1 MKHSTLFAIAIAM
14 LVAIAVTSCDKEN
27 DINMLEAQSLSGTWK
42 TITADEYY
50 TIYTFRPESTG
61 KGTVSMTGSEKF
73 GGETTYYDYNIN
85 ADGRLSIIWH
95 AETGHTVTTT
105 YDITSISGEKMTWF
119 FRPSVFSSSTEHNVY
134 LEKIGD

>member
-1 MKHSTLFAIAIAM
+1 MKHSTFFTIAIAM
-14 LVAIAVTSCDKEN
+14 LVAFVFTSCDKDD
-27 DINMLEAQSLSGTWK
+27 DINMSEAQSLSGTWK

-50 TIYTFRPESTG
+50 TIYTFRTERTG
-61 KGTVSMTGSEKF
+61 KGTVGMIGAEIFGSD
-73 GGETTYYDYNIN
+73 TTYCDYNIN
-85 ADGRLSIIWH
+85 ADGQLEIIWH